1 MSASSQRPTILLVED
16 SDDDV
21 FFFSRALR
29 ESGFDC
35 ELVHQPDGST
45 AIGYLER
52 SLPPAP
58 SVRRPDLVFLDLKLP
73 SFTGFE
79 VLSWIRESE
88 FSPPLDVAI
97 LSGSE
102 HAGDVERA
110 LSLGASAYYVKPILA
125 QQLKAR
131 FGAWREKQTSR
142 RPLADADLPA
152 SAERPE

>member
-1 MSASSQRPTILLVED
+1 MSASSQRPIILLVED
-16 SDDDV
+16 SEDDV

-35 ELVHQPDGST
+35 ELVHQPDGSA
-45 AIGYLER
+45 AIDYLER
-52 SLPPAP
+52 SLQAAA
-58 SVRRPDLVFLDLKLP
+58 SIHRPDLVFLDLKLP
-73 SFTGFE
+73 TFTGFE
-79 VLSWIRESE
+79 VLSWIRDAE

-110 LSLGASAYYVKPILA
+110 LSLGASGYYVKPILA

-131 FGAWREKQTSR
+131 FGSWHEKQTGR
-142 RPLADADLPA
+142 HLPA
-152 SAERPE
+152 RTGVPAAAERTE